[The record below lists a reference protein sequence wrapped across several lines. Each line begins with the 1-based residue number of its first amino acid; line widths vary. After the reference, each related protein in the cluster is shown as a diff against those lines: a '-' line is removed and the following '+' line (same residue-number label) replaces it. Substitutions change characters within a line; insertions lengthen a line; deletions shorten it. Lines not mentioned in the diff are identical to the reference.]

1 MHATLHRRSSAPG
14 GDEVSRYDDVSRQ
27 RLARQV
33 AQAAGTFE
41 HLLTGRVPAS
51 VTVVSDGDWLVV
63 SLLETFTPLERRL
76 AADAAGAARVH
87 DFHRYLFDE
96 SLDSLRSHLRR
107 STGVELQSGV
117 AHIDTANGS
126 VLKTYTTNPA
136 VELFLL
142 GQGVPAL
149 GVPVNTHLHAN
160 GVSGNGAACV

>member
-1 MHATLHRRSSAPG
+1 MHPTLSRRFSDPF
-14 GDEVSRYDDVSRQ
+14 GDEASRQ
-27 RLARQV
+27 RFARQV

-63 SLLETFTPLERRL
+63 SLLEPFTPLERRL
-76 AADAAGAARVH
+76 AADTAGAARVH

-96 SLDSLRSHLRR
+96 SLDSLRTHLRR

-160 GVSGNGAACV
+160 GASGNGAACV

>member
-1 MHATLHRRSSAPG
+1 MHATLHRRLSAPL
-14 GDEVSRYDDVSRQ
+14 GDEVSRQ

-41 HLLTGRVPAS
+41 HLLTGRAPAS

-63 SLLETFTPLERRL
+63 SLLEPFTPLERRL
-76 AADAAGAARVH
+76 AADAAGAARVR

-107 STGVELQSGV
+107 NTGVELQSGV

-142 GQGVPAL
+142 GEGVPAL
-149 GVPVNTHLHAN
+149 GVPVNAHLHAN
-160 GVSGNGAACV
+160 GASGNGAACV